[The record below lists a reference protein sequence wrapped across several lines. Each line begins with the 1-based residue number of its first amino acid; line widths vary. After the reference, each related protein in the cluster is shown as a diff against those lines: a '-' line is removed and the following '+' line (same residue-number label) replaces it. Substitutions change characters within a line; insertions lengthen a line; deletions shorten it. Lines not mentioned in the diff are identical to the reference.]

1 VSASGDVKQQVA
13 GAVDRLAD
21 DLEALSHK
29 IHDNPELCFKEEK
42 AHGWLT
48 EFLEKHGAKV
58 ERGVG
63 GLPTAFRATIAGS
76 GPGPTIAIMAEYDAL
91 PSIARLRPQRD
102 RDGRHGGQRRA
113 RRGARHLPF
122 AGRIR

>member
-1 VSASGDVKQQVA
+1 VSAASAAKQQVA
-13 GAVDRLAD
+13 AAVDRLAD

-63 GLPTAFRATIAGS
+63 GLPTAFRATIEGS
-76 GPGPTIAIMAEYDAL
+76 GAGPTIAKAAKEGFK
-91 PSIARLRPQRD
+91 R
-102 RDGRHGGQRRA
+102 
-113 RRGARHLPF
+113 
-122 AGRIR
+122 